1 MCTLPS
7 LIPPLSK
14 GRDDAHDVS
23 VTDCLPVLGRHGT
36 HVVMLAQIC
45 TLRRSNDGSVHALTT
60 DGDASTGTRSTSRA
74 FNKRDVPLSDWEIHE
89 SEVEI
94 CKRDDG
100 SLWHLGGGS
109 FGQVFKA
116 IRNGVQP
123 VAGAAQHTVCC

>member
-1 MCTLPS
+1 MSYT
-7 LIPPLSK
+7 
-14 GRDDAHDVS
+14 A
-23 VTDCLPVLGRHGT
+23 
-36 HVVMLAQIC
+36 
-45 TLRRSNDGSVHALTT
+45 

-94 CKRDDG
+94 CKREDG

-123 VAGAAQHTVCC
+123 VAGAAQHTVCPSPCSAGACGRRYDPNQFRLRVIEWCVAP